1 MILVICFPHF
11 LVEHAPICAPRKLA
25 RPRSGCMISV
35 VACNHTTPY
44 LSVVPTLDYRRT
56 WSFSRLA
63 NNASL
68 PPRIHNTIRD
78 VSSSTCSRVL
88 LTQCRSFCSI
98 CLPVALDVNLLASSR
113 THKYPRSH
121 LIPHVDHQLSTRS
134 CGLASYFTLDSMHR
148 PHVRVRYTCLSP
160 FAEFNRLFYLRLAC
174 STFCLDPIALIRSF
188 RTLSLGYHR
197 SCAMENARIL

>member
-1 MILVICFPHF
+1 MILVICFPPF
-11 LVEHAPICAPRKLA
+11 LVEHAPICAPRKFA

-56 WSFSRLA
+56 WSFSCLA

-78 VSSSTCSRVL
+78 VSSLTCSRVL
-88 LTQCRSFCSI
+88 LTQYRSFCSI
-98 CLPVALDVNLLASSR
+98 CLLVSLNVNLLASSR

-121 LIPHVDHQLSTRS
+121 LIPRVDHQLSTRS

-148 PHVRVRYTCLSP
+148 PHVRIRYTCLIQ
-160 FAEFNRLFYLRLAC
+160 LR
-174 STFCLDPIALIRSF
+174 
-188 RTLSLGYHR
+188 
-197 SCAMENARIL
+197 